1 MRWVLMAGQMRRLEE
16 AAVRRGTSIAALM
29 ENAGM
34 ALADEALR
42 LGSAS
47 ARFFVV
53 CGRGNNGGD
62 GLVAA
67 RKLAEAG
74 RPVSVDLLGGEP
86 ESLPPEPK
94 RNYQLL
100 ERTAAKRTIL
110 SKNEGIGPGDVVID
124 AMLGTGLNR
133 APSGIYAD
141 GIERVRHWHA
151 SGAKVLAADLPSGL
165 ATDTG
170 HAYEPC
176 VEADVTVTFGALKV
190 GLVLEP
196 GASLSGAVKVADIG
210 LPPRGEILAE
220 EPKVMLLEE
229 ADVRSWLP
237 PRSPDSHKG
246 TYGHVLIVAGSPGKT
261 GAAALAGL
269 GSLRA
274 GVGLATVACR
284 PEAVPWVLAHA
295 KELMGHSLAPRGAL
309 VPQDLDALKN
319 AANGK
324 HAVVIGPGIS
334 RGDQTA
340 ELFRRFLADL
350 TAPCLIDADALNAI
364 AGRLDVLTDAAGP
377 IVLTPHP
384 GEMARLVG
392 STSPAVQQDRVNVA
406 RGLATGR
413 RVVVVLKGAR
423 TLVALPDGTVW
434 VNPTGNPGM
443 ATGGTGDV
451 LAGICGGL
459 LAQGL
464 APSRAAAIAVFVH
477 GLAGDLAAARY
488 GQAGLIAGDLLESLG
503 EVWVRW
509 RR

>member
-1 MRWVLMAGQMRRLEE
+1 MKWALTSRQVRRLEE
-16 AAVRRGTSIAALM
+16 TAVRRGTSIAALM
-29 ENAGM
+29 ESAGT

-42 LGSAS
+42 LASPS

-67 RKLAEAG
+67 RKVAEAG
-74 RPVSVDLLGGEP
+74 RSVTVDLLGGEP

-100 ERTAAKRTIL
+100 ERSAAKRRAL
-110 SKNEGIGPGDVVID
+110 GKDEGIGKGDVVID

-141 GIERVRHWHA
+141 GIERLQRWHA
-151 SGAKVLAADLPSGL
+151 SGATVVAADLPSGL

-170 HAYEPC
+170 QAYEPY
-176 VEADVTVTFGALKV
+176 VEAEATVTFGALKV

-196 GASLSGAVKVADIG
+196 GASLSGTVKVADIG
-210 LPPRGEILAE
+210 LPPPEEVLAS
-220 EPKVMLLEE
+220 EPKVILLEE
-229 ADVRSWLP
+229 AEVRTWMP

-246 TYGHVLIVAGSPGKT
+246 TYGHVLIVAGSAGKT

-269 GSLRA
+269 GALRA

-340 ELFRRFLADL
+340 ELFRRFLADF
-350 TAPCLIDADALNAI
+350 AGPCVIDADGLNAI

-392 STSPAVQQDRVNVA
+392 STSAGVQQDRVNVA
-406 RGLATGR
+406 RGLAMQR
-413 RVVVVLKGAR
+413 KVVVALKGAR
-423 TLVALPDGTVW
+423 TLVAVPDGTVW

-451 LAGICGGL
+451 LTGL
-459 LAQGL
+459 IAALIGQNIE
-464 APSRAAAIAVFVH
+464 PFAAAQLGVHLH
-477 GLAGDLAAARY
+477 GLAGDMARDDFGEVSLLAS
-488 GQAGLIAGDLLESLG
+488 DLLDYLPQAL
-503 EVWVRW
+503 RNF
-509 RR
+509 

>member
-1 MRWVLMAGQMRRLEE
+1 MRWVLTARQVGRLEE

-42 LGSAS
+42 LGSPT
-47 ARFFVV
+47 ARFFVI

-74 RPVSVDLLGGEP
+74 RTVTVDLLGGEP
-86 ESLPPEPK
+86 ESLPSEPR

-100 ERTAAKRTIL
+100 ERTAAKRASL
-110 SKNEGIGPGDVVID
+110 PKDEGIGTGDVVID

-133 APSGIYAD
+133 APSGGYAD

-151 SGAKVLAADLPSGL
+151 LGATVLAADLPSGL

-237 PRSPDSHKG
+237 ARGPDSHKG
-246 TYGHVLIVAGSPGKT
+246 TYGHVLIIAGSPGKT

-269 GSLRA
+269 GALRA

-284 PEAVPWVLAHA
+284 PAAVPWVLSHS

-309 VPQDLDALKN
+309 VPQDLDTLKN

-350 TAPCLIDADALNAI
+350 VAPCLIDADGLNAI
-364 AGRLDVLTDAAGP
+364 AGRLDVLSDAAGP
-377 IVLTPHP
+377 IILTPHP

-392 STSPAVQQDRVNVA
+392 STSAAVQEDRVGVA
-406 RGLATGR
+406 RGLATQR
-413 RVVVVLKGAR
+413 RVLVVLKGAR

-477 GLAGDLAAARY
+477 GLAGDLAAQRH
-488 GQAGLIAGDLLESLG
+488 GQAGLIAGDLLDSLG